1 MRPAS
6 SRVVTLRIAVLC
18 FLTALSG
25 LEGLASAQGTAGSTR
40 KLLQT
45 SLSLAPAESNV
56 IFARAATPRVP
67 PPATTDTWTGGGGG
81 SNIKWSDASN
91 WNSGA
96 ITSGENILIN
106 LTTAATDVD
115 TNFTIGTLT
124 LSHVGDSATILNG
137 VVLTV
142 GGNISNAGTITL
154 GSSGN
159 VTELVLGA
167 NATLN
172 GGGTV
177 VMSNNASNY
186 IFGAAATDTLTNQ
199 ETISGAGHIGN
210 GQLTLVNSGTINS
223 NGSAGMT
230 INANGGITN
239 TGTIEATAGSTLLL
253 LNMGPQDSDTGIT
266 NTGGTISAT
275 GSTLGVQSTAITG
288 GTMTLTGASL
298 LQMNNS
304 AIEGGTLTNSATG
317 TIEILANFNT
327 LGGTINNSAG
337 GTFKI
342 DNGAE
347 LTLLAGTYG
356 QLGTVQENS
365 TGNIT
370 ELQVGTSAGGQNVTL
385 SGGSVVM
392 SNNAN
397 NYIFGAAAT
406 DTLTNKETI
415 SGAGHIGNGQ
425 LTLVNSGTINSN
437 GSAGM
442 TINANGGITNT
453 GTIEATAGST
463 LLLLNMGPQDSD
475 TGITN
480 TGGTISANGSKLGV
494 QSTTITGGTV
504 TLTGASTL
512 QMNNSAIEGGTLT
525 NSATGTIEIL
535 ANFNT
540 LGGTINNSAGG
551 TFKIDNGAELTLL
564 AGTYGQL
571 GTVQENSTGNI
582 TELQVGTSAGGQNV
596 TLSGGSVVMSNNAS
610 NYIFGAAATDTLTN
624 QETISGAGHIGNGQ
638 LTLVNSGTIN
648 SNGSAGM
655 TINANGGITN
665 TGTIEATAGST
676 LLLLNMGPQDGDTG
690 ITNTGGKIVDNASTL
705 QIQSTTITGG
715 TVTLTGASLL
725 QMNNSAIEGGTLT
738 NSATGTIEI
747 LANFNT
753 LGGTINNSAG
763 GTFKIDNG
771 AELTLLAGTYGQL
784 GTVQEN
790 STGNITELQVG
801 TSAGGQNVTLSGG
814 SVVMSNNANN
824 YIFGAAATDTLT
836 NQETISGAG
845 HIGNGQLTLVNSG
858 TINSNGSAGMTI
870 NANGGITNTGTIE
883 ATAGSTLLLLNMGPQ
898 DSDTG
903 ITNTG
908 GKILDNGSKLGV
920 QSTTITGGTVT
931 LTGASTLQMNN
942 SAIEGGT
949 LTNSATGTIEILAN
963 FNTLGGTINNSAGG
977 TFKIDNGA
985 ELR

>member
-1 MRPAS
+1 MHAAS
-6 SRVVTLRIAVLC
+6 SRLVALRIAALC
-18 FLTALSG
+18 FLTAFSG
-25 LEGLASAQGTAGSTR
+25 LDGLASAQAAAAPRR
-40 KLLQT
+40 KLLQQ
-45 SLSLAPAESNV
+45 SLDQVPVSGNLTL
-56 IFARAATPRVP
+56 ARAVTPKVP
-67 PPATTDTWTGGGGG
+67 PPATTDTWTGGGGSG
-81 SNIKWSDASN
+81 NIKWSDAGN

-124 LSHVGDSATILNG
+124 LSHAGDSATILNG
-137 VVLTV
+137 VQLAV

-159 VTELVLGA
+159 VTELLLDA

-177 VMSNNASNY
+177 VMSNNANNY
-186 IFGAAATDTLTNQ
+186 IFGAASTDTLTNQ

-230 INANGGITN
+230 IG
-239 TGTIEATAGSTLLL
+239 
-253 LNMGPQDSDTGIT
+253 
-266 NTGGTISAT
+266 
-275 GSTLGVQSTAITG
+275 
-288 GTMTLTGASL
+288 
-298 LQMNNS
+298 
-304 AIEGGTLTNSATG
+304 
-317 TIEILANFNT
+317 
-327 LGGTINNSAG
+327 
-337 GTFKI
+337 
-342 DNGAE
+342 
-347 LTLLAGTYG
+347 
-356 QLGTVQENS
+356 
-365 TGNIT
+365 
-370 ELQVGTSAGGQNVTL
+370 
-385 SGGSVVM
+385 
-392 SNNAN
+392 
-397 NYIFGAAAT
+397 
-406 DTLTNKETI
+406 
-415 SGAGHIGNGQ
+415 
-425 LTLVNSGTINSN
+425 
-437 GSAGM
+437 
-442 TINANGGITNT
+442 ANGGITNT

-480 TGGTISANGSKLGV
+480 TGGTISANGSTLGV

-535 ANFNT
+535 ANSNT

-571 GTVQENSTGNI
+571 GTVQENSTGN
-582 TELQVGTSAGGQNV
+582 V
-596 TLSGGSVVMSNNAS
+596 
-610 NYIFGAAATDTLTN
+610 
-624 QETISGAGHIGNGQ
+624 
-638 LTLVNSGTIN
+638 
-648 SNGSAGM
+648 
-655 TINANGGITN
+655 
-665 TGTIEATAGST
+665 
-676 LLLLNMGPQDGDTG
+676 
-690 ITNTGGKIVDNASTL
+690 
-705 QIQSTTITGG
+705 
-715 TVTLTGASLL
+715 
-725 QMNNSAIEGGTLT
+725 
-738 NSATGTIEI
+738 
-747 LANFNT
+747 
-753 LGGTINNSAG
+753 
-763 GTFKIDNG
+763 
-771 AELTLLAGTYGQL
+771 
-784 GTVQEN
+784 
-790 STGNITELQVG
+790 TELQVG

-824 YIFGAAATDTLT
+824 YIFGAASTDTLT
-836 NQETISGAG
+836 NKETISGAG

-870 NANGGITNTGTIE
+870 GANGGITNTGTIE

-908 GKILDNGSKLGV
+908 GTISANGSTLGV

-963 FNTLGGTINNSAGG
+963 SNTLGGTINNSAGG

-985 ELR
+985 ELTLLAGTYGQLGTVQENSTGNVTELQVGTSAGGQNVTLSGGSVVMSNNANNYIFGAASTDTLTNKETISGAGHIGNGQLTLVNSGTINSNGSAGMTIGANGGITNTGTIEATAGSTLLLLNMGPQDSDTGITNTGNDLGEREHARCAEYDDHWGNGDVDRGVDVADEQLGDRRWDADQQCDGDD